1 MKLNICVFDK
11 KFELLEK
18 YNKILKEV
26 KNSIKKRFDSEPIYN
41 RKYVKAKTKSY
52 ERKIKRDFPEVGS

>member
-26 KNSIKKRFDSEPIYN
+26 INSIKKRFDSEPIYN

>member
-26 KNSIKKRFDSEPIYN
+26 KNSIKKRFDSEPTYN